1 VRWESSGRNAV
12 RKTPCDGS
20 GPLCE
25 ASSRWMDIA
34 SPCGRPELLS
44 PASSGQWLRLLSWH
58 HNSDLAGNPH
68 AGARRNKRVAPI
80 APYYENRV
88 ERRKENRQ
96 IIPGMGFAEIGVLV
110 DRIEGNS
117 VKPEWPFGSNRR

>member
-44 PASSGQWLRLLSWH
+44 PASSGQRPRLLSWH
-58 HNSDLAGNPH
+58 HDSDLAGNPH
-68 AGARRNKRVAPI
+68 APARRNKRVTPI
-80 APYYENRV
+80 ALYYETQA

-96 IIPGMGFAEIGVLV
+96 ITLGMGFAEIRPLEDKKWCG
-110 DRIEGNS
+110 DGQRERG
-117 VKPEWPFGSNRR
+117 